1 MSENWPVNQREI
13 TRDLSVE
20 AAYVGNRGVWF
31 KANSLVDYNAVSEDR
46 LKSFGLDI
54 HKAADRTLLASRM
67 DSPAVIAAGFKAPY
81 AAFPM
86 SSTLAQALRP
96 YPQFGGLGT
105 LWAPLGNVWY
115 DSLQLKATKRTSYGL
130 GFTVSYA
137 WSKNLTTVE
146 AHDGT
151 SVPLNDI
158 FNRRNQ
164 KTLSNLDRPHSFGI
178 GFNYELPKIG
188 PNPWVHRI
196 VHGWTLGGILGY
208 GSGTPIRIP
217 ASNNALSS
225 LLQRG
230 TFANRV
236 PGEPLFVKD
245 LNCHCID
252 PNKEFVLNPKA
263 WSDPAPG
270 EWGYSAVYY
279 GDYRA
284 QRRPSEQLSGG
295 RVFRITERM
304 RASIRAEFFNVFNRT
319 YMVDP
324 DSGNFQAT
332 QSVAAN
338 GKVISGFGRINT
350 GATTPQDFMP
360 RSGQVVLRLQF

>member
-1 MSENWPVNQREI
+1 M
-13 TRDLSVE
+13 
-20 AAYVGNRGVWF
+20 AY
-31 KANSLVDYNAVSEDR
+31 
-46 LKSFGLDI
+46 
-54 HKAADRTLLASRM
+54 T
-67 DSPAVIAAGFKAPY
+67 
-81 AAFPM
+81 
-86 SSTLAQALRP
+86 
-96 YPQFGGLGT
+96 
-105 LWAPLGNVWY
+105 
-115 DSLQLKATKRTSYGL
+115 
-130 GFTVSYA
+130 
-137 WSKNLTTVE
+137 WSKTLTTVE
-146 AHDGT
+146 GHDGAA
-151 SVPLNDI
+151 VPVNDV

-164 KTLSNLDRPHSFGI
+164 KTISYLDQPHVFVA
-178 GFNYELPKIG
+178 GFTYQVPKIG
-188 PNPWVHRI
+188 AAKWVSAVAR
-196 VHGWTLGGILGY
+196 GWTLGGVMRY

-225 LLQRG
+225 LLQRS

-236 PGEPLFVKD
+236 PGEPLFLKD

-279 GDYRA
+279 GDYRT
-284 QRRPSEQLSGG
+284 QRRPSEQLSLG

-350 GATTPQDFMP
+350 GATTTQDFAP
-360 RSGQVVLRLQF
+360 RSGQVVLRFQF